1 MLAKGNHRVTH
12 IDKSCWTP
20 PYVIKQTKF
29 LRLRLSSLRHSWHL
43 PILAITFGSFGLIAP
58 KTLKYLAFQSFDFK
72 RTWWRLFRYALCA
85 LNLISTSSLEH
96 IVIRYQGL
104 YYCHWVASLHDINRQ
119 VSSAASATTCFIIAF
134 LLHTKLEYLRL
145 YFNKY

>member
-58 KTLKYLAFQSFDFK
+58 KTLNYLAFQSFDFK
-72 RTWWRLFRYALCA
+72 RTWWSLFRYTLYA
-85 LNLISTSSLEH
+85 LNLISTFLLQH
-96 IVIRYQGL
+96 ILIRYQGL
-104 YYCHWVASLHDINRQ
+104 YYCHWVYQSPLYQQPSIQCCFGGDMFYYCFL
-119 VSSAASATTCFIIAF
+119 AA
-134 LLHTKLEYLRL
+134 H
-145 YFNKY
+145 